1 MKAIFK
7 DMVEHAIIAEHT
19 GRNISSLPG
28 VTLQQMP
35 YPCYIE
41 DRFIIAIAR
50 TFPLFMTLAWVYSA
64 SMIIKSI
71 VHEKE
76 MRLKETMRVM
86 GLGNSVHWISWFL
99 DSFAVMFTSCV
110 LLTIILVV
118 SDILIFQSVKL
129 SMFYLSIILLA
140 KDLVDQYLQFTW
152 VLWGF
157 CWFMQPLYLD
167 QQISASTFK
176 LLLFHI

>member
-1 MKAIFK
+1 MVGLKISMKAIFK

-118 SDILIFQSVKL
+118 SNHLFP
-129 SMFYLSIILLA
+129 YW
-140 KDLVDQYLQFTW
+140 DLQALVGSSDQ
-152 VLWGF
+152 
-157 CWFMQPLYLD
+157 P
-167 QQISASTFK
+167 
-176 LLLFHI
+176 

>member
-1 MKAIFK
+1 
-7 DMVEHAIIAEHT
+7 MVEHAIIAEHT

-118 SDILIFQSVKL
+118 SNHLPPLLGETLQESLHSQCRGNPFKIQVTA
-129 SMFYLSIILLA
+129 SI
-140 KDLVDQYLQFTW
+140 
-152 VLWGF
+152 
-157 CWFMQPLYLD
+157 C
-167 QQISASTFK
+167 
-176 LLLFHI
+176 